1 MKEKDGMKIS
11 RRDFLAGVA
20 LAGAAGTSA
29 GCDKKPQPESR
40 PEERAGPQSNKID
53 SNVRSRVVLVRDK
66 RVLDEAGNINPQVL
80 VRMLDDGVQALFGD
94 PQPEIA
100 WARMI
105 RPTDTVGIKSNV
117 WRFIP
122 SPPELEEAIRQRVI
136 KAGVDAQRIAI
147 DDRGVL
153 KNPGFTKAT
162 ALINVRTLRTHHWSG
177 IGSCIKNY
185 IMFHPQPDVWHTDS
199 CANLAGL
206 WDMPIVKGKT
216 RLNIQVALTPLFHGK
231 GPHHYQASYTWPYKG
246 LLLGE
251 DPVAVDAT
259 AVRLLE
265 AKRLEFFGKEQPFSV
280 EPKHVRIAE
289 EKFGLGVADRARID
303 LHKIGFEDGSL
314 I

>member
-1 MKEKDGMKIS
+1 MKKRREKEIS

-20 LAGAAGTSA
+20 LAGAAGMSVA
-29 GCDKKPQPESR
+29 CDKKPQPRSR
-40 PEERAGPQSNKID
+40 PEERPLPKSKKID
-53 SNVRSRVVLVRDK
+53 TNVRARVVLVRDE
-66 RVLDEAGNINPQVL
+66 RVLDAAGNVNPQVL
-80 VRMLDDGVQALFGD
+80 ERMLDDGVQALFEN
-94 PQPEIA
+94 PQPEMA

-105 RPTDTVGIKSNV
+105 RPEDTVGIKSNA

-122 SPPELEEAIRQRVI
+122 TPPELDQAIRQRVMA
-136 KAGVDAQRIAI
+136 AGVPAERIAI

-153 KNPGFTKAT
+153 ENPVFGKAT

-185 IMFHPQPDVWHTDS
+185 IMFHPRPYDWHADS
-199 CANLAGL
+199 CAGLAGL

-231 GPHHYQASYTWPYKG
+231 GPHHYQARYTWPYKG

-265 AKRLEFFGKEQPFSV
+265 AKRREFFGKEQPFAV

-289 EKFGLGVADRARID
+289 EKFGLGVADTARID
-303 LHKIGFEDGSL
+303 LHKIGFEAGSL